1 MGQMLILAAA
11 TAVFGS
17 ILLLEQRCLG
27 KVAFVQ
33 PLILCCLAGMA
44 TGQMEAGLWFGISL
58 QLLSIGQSH
67 YGNWALAGII
77 TASSLVALH
86 LQGLGSLP
94 GNPDS
99 LVLLCCAVLAGIL
112 ADTVEKT
119 LAARSARPMTT
130 IPLWQSPDSFD
141 AFHRLIRR
149 RVLRG
154 FLFGGLQCLL
164 GTAMAAALTLIS
176 MDRVTVN
183 PHLRTA
189 VIIFVPL
196 FGAAVTMGAMSRKR
210 FPLTALIGIA
220 VLAVFT
226 VLP

>member
-1 MGQMLILAAA
+1 MLILAAA

-44 TGQMEAGLWFGISL
+44 TGQTEAGLWFGISL
-58 QLLSIGQSH
+58 QLLSIGQGH

-77 TASSLVALH
+77 TASSLVALQ
-86 LQGLGSLP
+86 LQGLYSQP

-112 ADTVEKT
+112 ADTAEKT
-119 LAARSARPMTT
+119 LTAKSARPMTT
-130 IPLWQSPDSFD
+130 VPLWQSPDSFD

-154 FLFGGLQCLL
+154 FLFGGLQALL
-164 GTAMAAALTLIS
+164 GTAMAVSLTLVS
-176 MDRVTVN
+176 MDRVAVD
-183 PHLRTA
+183 PGIRTA
-189 VIIFVPL
+189 VVISVPL

-210 FPLTALIGIA
+210 YPLTALIGIA
-220 VLAVFT
+220 MMSIFT